1 MYTLVG
7 KFKKDINRK
16 SDGKLVTILQL
27 HFIFDGPDQYGNLP
41 SDGQF
46 VTSYSCTDQIYNSVS
61 VGQSFNNV
69 GTLPGSNV
77 ISFVC

>member
-7 KFKKDINRK
+7 KFQKDINRK

-27 HFIFDGPDQYGNLP
+27 HFIFDGPDQFGNSP

-46 VTSYSCTDQIYNSVS
+46 VISYPCTEDIYKSIS
-61 VGQSFNNV
+61 VGQSFNII

-77 ISFVC
+77 ISFVN